1 MRKSLWI
8 VSLILLIA
16 AIGAPGAHADDIVQV
31 TISNLTFNGNNA
43 CPPPSGTASCTQ
55 TLSESYQWDN
65 TTNTSVSGSFS
76 LSTAGGL
83 GTSFSLYSGPRLAG
97 APFSVFAGVVNP
109 ATDIMRVFL
118 GDNTLSPLGTGTYTL
133 IPTTSLYPG
142 TPGTFA
148 ADIICGSATCEADFP
163 TTSTVFVF
171 ATAGTVTVSTVPEP
185 SSLALML
192 AGIGLVLVMRK
203 RIAQGLPLAS

>member
-8 VSLILLIA
+8 VPILLLFA

-31 TISNLTFNGNNA
+31 TISNLTFNGNNV
-43 CPPPSGTASCTQ
+43 CGSSGTASCTQ

-133 IPTTSLYPG
+133 IPTTSFYPG

-148 ADIICGSATCEADFP
+148 ADIFCGSATCEADFP

-185 SSLALML
+185 RTPSLILI
-192 AGIGLVLVMRK
+192 GIGLVLVMRK
-203 RIAQGLPLAS
+203 RIARGLPQAS